1 MEAQQYIMPLVV
13 AFGVAAAT
21 TPLVRRLALGTGV
34 IDRPSERSV
43 NRRPDMPLMGGMA
56 IGLGFAAGLAV
67 ALRQMSG
74 EVAEGR
80 LMGLAVGGAIVL
92 ASGIWDDRFGMRA
105 PTKFTLQVLA
115 AVVAVSNGY
124 ELAHFT
130 EPFTRQSYALPGW
143 LMWTV
148 TILWIV
154 MITNAINLVD
164 GLDGLATGVA
174 AIIAATLAIIAG
186 QTGTDTF
193 GLWIA
198 LALVGSLL
206 GFLPFNFA
214 PARIFLGDTGALFIG
229 FVLSLIALEGYRQ
242 VSLLTFVV
250 PILALAVPIL
260 DTGLSVI
267 RRIKNR
273 SPIFAADRQHMHHR
287 MLESEGTARSAVLQ
301 FYLLTAAFG
310 LLSIGV
316 SRLEEAWWVGIC
328 LVMVIA
334 LTFRLVSN
342 LGALQS
348 DSETA
353 SAEDS
358 SVSQTVAQTKG
369 AKESKP

>member
-1 MEAQQYIMPLVV
+1 MEVQQYILPIAV
-13 AFGVAAAT
+13 AFGVAAVT

-34 IDRPSERSV
+34 IDRPNERSV
-43 NRRPDMPLMGGMA
+43 NLRPDMPLMGGMA

-74 EVAEGR
+74 EIAEGR
-80 LMGLAVGGAIVL
+80 LTGLAVGGAIVL

-105 PTKFTLQVLA
+105 PMKFALQILA
-115 AVVAVSNGY
+115 AVVAISNGY
-124 ELAHFT
+124 HIAHFT
-130 EPFTRQSYALPGW
+130 EPFTHTSYVLADW
-143 LMWTV
+143 QMWPI

-154 MITNAINLVD
+154 MITNAINLID

-174 AIIAATLAIIAG
+174 AIIAATLSIIAAQHG
-186 QTGTDTF
+186 PDGF
-193 GLWIA
+193 GLWIG

-267 RRIKNR
+267 RRIKNH
-273 SPIFAADRQHMHHR
+273 SPIFTADRQHMHHR
-287 MLESEGTARSAVLQ
+287 MLETEGTARSAVLQ
-301 FYLLTAAFG
+301 FYLLTGAFC
-310 LLSIGV
+310 LLSLGIA
-316 SRLEEAWWVGIC
+316 RLDEAWWVGFC
-328 LVMVIA
+328 LVIVVV

-342 LGALQS
+342 LGALE
-348 DSETA
+348 SEPA
-353 SAEDS
+353 ELPEDS
-358 SVSQTVAQTKG
+358 PDAPPADSAP
-369 AKESKP
+369 ESKR

>member
-1 MEAQQYIMPLVV
+1 MEPQQYIMPLVV
-13 AFGVAAAT
+13 AFGVAAVT
-21 TPLVRRLALGTGV
+21 TPLVRRLALGIGV
-34 IDRPSERSV
+34 VDRPNERSV
-43 NRRPDMPLMGGMA
+43 NRRLDMPLMGGMA

-67 ALRQMSG
+67 ALRQMSS
-74 EVAEGR
+74 EIAEGR

-105 PTKFTLQVLA
+105 PTKFTLQILA

-130 EPFTRQSYALPGW
+130 EPFTRESYPLPGW
-143 LMWTV
+143 LMWIV

-186 QTGTDTF
+186 QNGSDTF

-242 VSLLTFVV
+242 ISLLTFVV
-250 PILALAVPIL
+250 PLLALAVPIL

-267 RRIKNR
+267 RRIRSR

-287 MLESEGTARSAVLQ
+287 MLETEGTARSAVLQ

-316 SRLEEAWWVGIC
+316 SRLDEAWWVGIC
-328 LVMVIA
+328 LIMIVM

-348 DSETA
+348 DPETTVPQ
-353 SAEDS
+353 DS
-358 SVSQTVAQTKG
+358 SVAPSVPQTEG
-369 AKESKP
+369 APKSKR

>member
-1 MEAQQYIMPLVV
+1 
-13 AFGVAAAT
+13 
-21 TPLVRRLALGTGV
+21 
-34 IDRPSERSV
+34 
-43 NRRPDMPLMGGMA
+43 
-56 IGLGFAAGLAV
+56 
-67 ALRQMSG
+67 
-74 EVAEGR
+74 
-80 LMGLAVGGAIVL
+80 
-92 ASGIWDDRFGMRA
+92 
-105 PTKFTLQVLA
+105 
-115 AVVAVSNGY
+115 
-124 ELAHFT
+124 
-130 EPFTRQSYALPGW
+130 
-143 LMWTV
+143 MWTV

-186 QTGTDTF
+186 QTGSDTF
-193 GLWIA
+193 GLWIG

-316 SRLEEAWWVGIC
+316 SRLDEAWWVGIC
-328 LVMVIA
+328 LMMIVV

-342 LGALQS
+342 LGAFQS
-348 DSETA
+348 DSKTA

-358 SVSQTVAQTKG
+358 SVAQSVAQTKG
-369 AKESKP
+369 APESKP